1 MTFNPSGNT
10 YGTGSAD
17 LYDKYDADIKAGTA
31 TLNNYKGWVNFWIGL
46 SPTSGIT
53 YDVTDVKIT
62 TYTNTASSS
71 GSHLLDYEEMTVD
84 PFTASRSEIRN
95 DIGSNTEYTFS
106 TAGQQVGFYITS
118 LGSVAISKI
127 ESIFNSGP
135 GYFPVGFEEYNMDDN
150 RCIIDGRFDNNPPI
164 LKVTYYRIPA
174 APTGVSASDGTYC
187 DYVYITWNS
196 VGSASS
202 YDVYRGSTNLGNT
215 TSTYYYDY
223 NASTSSTTYKVYA
236 KTDCGTSTSYGS
248 DNGYKKS
255 SCTPP
260 SSASAS
266 SSTICSGGST
276 TLSVSPSSP
285 GSGCTWKWYSGS
297 CGGTYVGS
305 GNNLQVSPTST
316 TTYYVRAE
324 GSCDPTICKS
334 VIVTVQ
340 PSCTPPSS
348 ASASSS
354 TICSGESTTLSV
366 SPSSPGSGCTWKW
379 YSGSCGGTYV
389 GSGNNLQVS
398 PTSTTTYY
406 VRAEGSCDPTI
417 CKSVIVTVQPS
428 CTPPSSASASSST
441 ICSGESTTLSV
452 SPSSPG
458 SGCTWKWYSGSCG
471 GTYVGSGNNLQ
482 VSPTSTTTYYVR
494 AEGSCDPTICKSV
507 IVTVQPSCT
516 PPSSA
521 SASSSTIC
529 SGESTTLSVSPSSPG
544 SGCTW
549 KWYSG
554 SCGGTYVGS
563 GNNLQVSPTS
573 TTTYYVRAEGS
584 CDPTI
589 CKSVIVTVQPSCTP
603 PSSASASSSTICSG
617 ESTTLSV
624 SPSSPGSGCTW
635 KWYSGSCGGTYVG
648 SGNNLQVS
656 PTSTTTY
663 YVRAEGSCDPTIC
676 KSVTVTVQPS
686 CTPPSSA
693 SASPSTI
700 YFGEY
705 TTLSVSPSSPGSGCT
720 WKWYSGSCGGTYV
733 GSGNNL
739 QVSPTSTTTYYVRAE
754 GSCDPTYCEN
764 VTVFVDAP
772 TISLNPPDHDFGNIN
787 INEYSYEFSFTLK
800 NIGTGTAEGNVSLT
814 GSNTDQF
821 EISSGSGS
829 FSLAANA
836 TKTIN
841 VKFHPN
847 LEGYKS
853 ANLLADGS
861 NCNDVSA
868 SVSGNG
874 VTAIDDAVLLKY
886 IINIY
891 PNPAFDKLNIEFT
904 DNINKIEE
912 LTLYDMLGQAVYLI
926 NGKNINTTNFVID
939 LSEYKSGIYY
949 LNIQTK
955 EDGIIRNKIII
966 VR

>member
-1 MTFNPSGNT
+1 MKKIFYFNLPAKVFLKAGICKSLIIAFVIVLMACYNNNYCRAQCTMTFNPSGNT

-266 SSTICSGGST
+266 SSTICSGG
-276 TLSVSPSSP
+276 
-285 GSGCTWKWYSGS
+285 
-297 CGGTYVGS
+297 
-305 GNNLQVSPTST
+305 
-316 TTYYVRAE
+316 
-324 GSCDPTICKS
+324 
-334 VIVTVQ
+334 
-340 PSCTPPSS
+340 
-348 ASASSS
+348 
-354 TICSGESTTLSV
+354 
-366 SPSSPGSGCTWKW
+366 
-379 YSGSCGGTYV
+379 
-389 GSGNNLQVS
+389 
-398 PTSTTTYY
+398 
-406 VRAEGSCDPTI
+406 
-417 CKSVIVTVQPS
+417 
-428 CTPPSSASASSST
+428 
-441 ICSGESTTLSV
+441 
-452 SPSSPG
+452 
-458 SGCTWKWYSGSCG
+458 
-471 GTYVGSGNNLQ
+471 
-482 VSPTSTTTYYVR
+482 
-494 AEGSCDPTICKSV
+494 
-507 IVTVQPSCT
+507 
-516 PPSSA
+516 
-521 SASSSTIC
+521 
-529 SGESTTLSVSPSSPG
+529 
-544 SGCTW
+544 
-549 KWYSG
+549 
-554 SCGGTYVGS
+554 
-563 GNNLQVSPTS
+563 
-573 TTTYYVRAEGS
+573 
-584 CDPTI
+584 
-589 CKSVIVTVQPSCTP
+589 
-603 PSSASASSSTICSG
+603 
-617 ESTTLSV
+617 STTLSV